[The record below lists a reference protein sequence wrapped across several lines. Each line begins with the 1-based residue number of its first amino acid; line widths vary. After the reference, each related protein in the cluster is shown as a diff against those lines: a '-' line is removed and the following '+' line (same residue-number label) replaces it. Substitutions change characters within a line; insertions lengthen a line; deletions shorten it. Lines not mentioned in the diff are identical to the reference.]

1 MGNGLNLGDV
11 VKGYR
16 EIVEL
21 EKEAQRRRNNVVKI
35 MREKR
40 VSAEDMASLLEITP
54 SGVNQLVS
62 RYNKLKNAGVEIG

>member
-1 MGNGLNLGDV
+1 MGNNLNLGDV

-21 EKEAQRRRNNVVKI
+21 EKEMQRRRNAVVKV

-54 SGVNQLVS
+54 SGVNQLVA

>member
-1 MGNGLNLGDV
+1 MGNNLNLGSV
-11 VKGYR
+11 VKGYL
-16 EIVEL
+16 EIAEL
-21 EKEAQRRRNNVVKI
+21 EKEMQRRRNAVVKV

-54 SGVNQLVS
+54 SGVNQLVA

>member
-16 EIVEL
+16 EIAEL

-54 SGVNQLVS
+54 SGVHQLVT